1 MLIAL
6 AAPAGAA
13 TSTWT
18 AAGATS
24 NFDDAANWDAVPT
37 PNCIMV
43 FPAGAA
49 FASKGAPVNNLIGQT
64 IDQLNVSEAYV
75 ITGNA
80 IVCKNINDNS
90 AGTVTI
96 ALPISTAGSAVLTVT
111 VTIAGATLNLSGKL
125 TGAGPVS
132 YSGPGN
138 KRLNGTINNTLSGLS
153 IVAQGFLVLDS
164 TATEAISGP
173 LQVDSGATARLVRA
187 PAIKNSVTVT
197 VNGTLDMSA
206 TTGSD
211 GTDTELIGGLAG
223 TATAANISLG
233 ANTLGCTAQVAPT
246 NYAGGFSGT
255 GGFRQSTSG
264 TEVLSGTAFPY
275 TGTTRLAG
283 GEIHIWGSL
292 IGSPVV
298 ATSGTLVLAN
308 DATVG
313 AVTLSGATSVLSFNE
328 TISAMTMHATTP
340 SLTIGSGS
348 TFLVVTKSPTDF
360 ANVSTA
366 AVNLNGAVLSVDTA
380 LFSPAPTSVMTIIT
394 NTGSGSVVGTFA
406 GLAEGATV
414 VSSTNSGT
422 TFTISYVGGTGSHNV
437 TLTGVAISSDT
448 TAPAISAI
456 ATSGITGNSATVTW
470 TTNEASTSQVE
481 FGLTTDYGSVTT
493 VNAALVLSHSVGL
506 TGLVGS
512 TTYHFRVRSRDAAGN
527 LATSAD
533 GTFATAADTT
543 APVASAI
550 TAGSITGTTA
560 VITWTTDEASDSQ
573 VEFGLTTAYGTVTTL
588 DTSMVTAHS
597 VTVSGLALS
606 TLYHFRVLS
615 SDASGNV
622 VTSADGTFTTTD
634 GTVPVASSDSH
645 HHCGGGS
652 VFGFLMVTLMLSLRL
667 HRRGRIPVEA
677 RGQLD
682 A

>member
-18 AAGATS
+18 AAGGTS
-24 NFDDAANWDAVPT
+24 DFSDAANWDAFPT

-90 AGTVTI
+90 AGTVNI

-187 PAIKNSVTVT
+187 PAIKNSVVVT
-197 VNGTLDMSA
+197 VNGTLDLSA

-211 GTDTELIGGLAG
+211 GADTELIGGLAG

-283 GEIHIWGSL
+283 GEMHIWGSL
-292 IGSPVV
+292 IGSPVIV
-298 ATSGTLVLAN
+298 TSGTLVLAN

-313 AVTLSGATSVLSFNE
+313 ATTLSGGASVLSLDE

-348 TFLVVTKSPTDF
+348 TYLVVTKSPTNF
-360 ANVSTA
+360 ARVSTA
-366 AVNLNGAVLSVDTA
+366 AVNVSGAVLSVDTS

-394 NTGSGSVVGTFA
+394 NTGSSPVVGTFA
-406 GLAEGATV
+406 GLAQGATV

-422 TFTISYVGGTGSHNV
+422 TFTISYVGGSGHDV
-437 TLTGVAISSDT
+437 TLTGVAAASDT
-448 TAPAISAI
+448 TAPTISAI
-456 ATSGITGNSATVTW
+456 SSGSITGNSATITW
-470 TTNEASTSQVE
+470 TTDEASTSQVE
-481 FGLTTDYGSVTT
+481 FGLTTAYGSLST
-493 VNAALVLSHSVGL
+493 VNAALVLSHSVAL
-506 TGLVGS
+506 SGLVGS

-543 APVASAI
+543 APVASTI

-560 VITWTTDEASDSQ
+560 VITWTTNEASDSQ
-573 VEFGLTTAYGTVTTL
+573 VEFGTTTAYGTTTTL
-588 DTSMVTAHS
+588 DTSLVTNHS
-597 VTVSGLALS
+597 VTVSGLTIS

-615 SDASGNV
+615 RDGSGNL

-634 GTVPVASSDSH
+634 GTVPVASTSSG

-667 HRRGRIPVEA
+667 HRRGRILVGA
-677 RGQLD
+677 RSQPH